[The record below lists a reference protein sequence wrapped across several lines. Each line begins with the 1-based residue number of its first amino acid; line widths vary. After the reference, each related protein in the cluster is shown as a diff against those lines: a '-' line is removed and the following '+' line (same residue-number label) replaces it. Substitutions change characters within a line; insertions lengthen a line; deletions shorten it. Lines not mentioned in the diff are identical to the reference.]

1 MYRGQSG
8 MFSWLFHRIS
18 GLGILLFLLLH
29 IVDITLLGFG
39 PTVYNDSI
47 AIFSTWYIRIASLFL
62 IAAVLYHAY
71 NGVRIILVDFWP
83 KGGVKYQRAMFYTV
97 LVVTVASWVPFAVF
111 IVAPIF
117 GGCLQSGG
125 CQ

>member
-8 MFSWLFHRIS
+8 MFSWWFHRIS

-39 PTVYNDSI
+39 RTVYNDAIS
-47 AIFSTWYIRIASLFL
+47 IFSTPYVRLATLFL
-62 IAAVLYHAY
+62 IAAVFYHAY

-83 KGGVKYQRAMFYTV
+83 AGGTKYQKPLFYAV
-97 LVVTVASWVPFAVF
+97 LVASVVSWVPLAYFV
-111 IVAPIF
+111 VAPCF
-117 GGCLQSGG
+117 QAGGACS
-125 CQ
+125 

>member
-8 MFSWLFHRIS
+8 MFSWWFHRIS

-39 PTVYNDSI
+39 PRVYNDVLT
-47 AIFSTWYIRIASLFL
+47 IFSTWYVRLATLFL
-62 IAAVLYHAY
+62 FAAVFYHAY

-83 KGGVKYQRAMFYTV
+83 VGGTKYQKPLFYAV
-97 LVVTVASWVPFAVF
+97 LVATIVSWVPLAYF
-111 IVAPIF
+111 IIAPCF
-117 GGCLQSGG
+117 PLGAECHG
-125 CQ
+125 

>member
-39 PTVYNDSI
+39 RTVYND
-47 AIFSTWYIRIASLFL
+47 ALTIFSTWYVRTATLFL
-62 IAAVLYHAY
+62 VGAVFYHAY

-83 KGGVKYQRAMFYTV
+83 VLGTKYQQVMFYIV
-97 LVVTVASWVPFAVF
+97 LAATIVSWAPLLYF
-111 IVAPIF
+111 IIGPCF
-117 GGCLQSGG
+117 QTGGGCV
-125 CQ
+125 

>member
-8 MFSWLFHRIS
+8 MFSWWFHRIS

-39 PTVYNDSI
+39 PTVYNDVIS
-47 AIFSTWYIRIASLFL
+47 IFSTWYIRIATLFL

-97 LVVTVASWVPFAVF
+97 LAATVASWVPFAVY

>member
-39 PTVYNDSI
+39 PKVYND
-47 AIFSTWYIRIASLFL
+47 ALTIFSTWYVRTATLFL
-62 IAAVLYHAY
+62 IAAVFYHAY

-83 KGGVKYQRAMFYTV
+83 ALGTKYQQIMFYIV
-97 LVVTVASWVPFAVF
+97 LVATIASWAPLLYF
-111 IVAPIF
+111 IIGPCLQAG
-117 GGCLQSGG
+117 GGCVG
-125 CQ
+125 

>member
-8 MFSWLFHRIS
+8 MFSWWFHRIS

-39 PTVYNDSI
+39 PKVYNDALS
-47 AIFSTWYIRIASLFL
+47 IFSTWYVRTATLFL
-62 IAAVLYHAY
+62 AAAVFYHAY

-83 KGGVKYQRAMFYTV
+83 VGGTKYQKPLFYTV
-97 LVVTVASWVPFAVF
+97 LAATIVSWIPLAYFIMVPCFQV
-111 IVAPIF
+111 
-117 GGCLQSGG
+117 GGACGS
-125 CQ
+125 

>member
-39 PTVYNDSI
+39 PKVYND
-47 AIFSTWYIRIASLFL
+47 ALTIFSTWYVRVATLFL
-62 IAAVLYHAY
+62 IAAVFYHAY

-83 KGGVKYQRAMFYTV
+83 AIGTKYQQAMFYVV
-97 LVVTVASWVPFAVF
+97 LVATIASWAPLVYF
-111 IVAPIF
+111 IVGPCF
-117 GGCLQSGG
+117 QPGGACGS
-125 CQ
+125 

>member
-8 MFSWLFHRIS
+8 MFSWWFHRIS

-39 PTVYNDSI
+39 PTVYNN
-47 AIFSTWYIRIASLFL
+47 ALTIFSTWYVRVATLFL
-62 IAAVLYHAY
+62 IAAVFYHAY

-83 KGGVKYQRAMFYTV
+83 IFGTKYQRAMFYIV
-97 LVVTVASWVPFAVF
+97 LAATIVSWVPLLYF
-111 IVAPIF
+111 IIGPCFQVG
-117 GGCLQSGG
+117 GGCSS
-125 CQ
+125 

>member
-39 PTVYNDSI
+39 RTVYND
-47 AIFSTWYIRIASLFL
+47 ALTIFSTWYVRTATLFL
-62 IAAVLYHAY
+62 VAAVFYHAY

-83 KGGVKYQRAMFYTV
+83 VLGTKYQQVMFYIV
-97 LVVTVASWVPFAVF
+97 LAASVVSWVPFA
-111 IVAPIF
+111 IF
-117 GGCLQSGG
+117 VMMPCFQAGGACVG
-125 CQ
+125 